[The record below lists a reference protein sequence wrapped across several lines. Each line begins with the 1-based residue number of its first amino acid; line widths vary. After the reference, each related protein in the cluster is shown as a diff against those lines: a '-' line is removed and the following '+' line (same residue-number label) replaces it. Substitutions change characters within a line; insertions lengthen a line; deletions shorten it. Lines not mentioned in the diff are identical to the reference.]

1 FLHSLGR
8 MLSFDTGRAPQP
20 AKVMGCPTAWN
31 IRRFRHGAVQVAHRS
46 SIRTFKSQPV
56 TQETKV

>member
-1 FLHSLGR
+1 
-8 MLSFDTGRAPQP
+8 
-20 AKVMGCPTAWN
+20 MGCPTAWN